1 VAGVISRSANN
12 GRIARLPQS
21 ANIVLLIFKVL
32 INECLTLPLLERL
45 SLRKSKLKTEVLMR
59 QTLAVVTIILVA
71 GLAYAIW
78 TALGQSVQ
86 NTPDTPVAGGEM
98 ADVAVPDTLTQNAQI
113 GKRAFEANC
122 ASCHG
127 TNAAGRE
134 GVAPPLVHK
143 IYEPSHHADES
154 FQRAVAS
161 GVRAHHWPFGD
172 MRAVEGLTRGEV
184 TLITTYIRELQRANG
199 IN

>member
-1 VAGVISRSANN
+1 MSRT
-12 GRIARLPQS
+12 I
-21 ANIVLLIFKVL
+21 
-32 INECLTLPLLERL
+32 
-45 SLRKSKLKTEVLMR
+45 
-59 QTLAVVTIILVA
+59 AVVTVILVA

-78 TALGQSVQ
+78 PVEFPNVQRTLGTS
-86 NTPDTPVAGGEM
+86 VAGGAM
-98 ADVAVPDTLTQNAQI
+98 ADVALPDALKQNAQI
-113 GKRAFEANC
+113 GKRAFEASC

-127 TNAAGRE
+127 TNAAGHD

-154 FQRAVAS
+154 FQRAVAL

-172 MRAVEGLTRGEV
+172 MPAVEGLTRGDV
-184 TLITTYIRELQRANG
+184 TLITTYIRELQRTNG

>member
-1 VAGVISRSANN
+1 
-12 GRIARLPQS
+12 
-21 ANIVLLIFKVL
+21 
-32 INECLTLPLLERL
+32 
-45 SLRKSKLKTEVLMR
+45 MR
-59 QTLAVVTIILVA
+59 QTIAVVSIILVA

-78 TALGQSVQ
+78 PVGVKSVQ
-86 NTPDTPVAGGEM
+86 DTPDTPVAGGAM
-98 ADVAVPDTLTQNAQI
+98 ADVAFPDTLTQNAQI

-154 FQRAVAS
+154 FQRAVGF
-161 GVRAHHWPFGD
+161 GVRAHHWPLGD
-172 MRAVEGLTRGEV
+172 MPAVEGLIRGDV
-184 TLITTYIRELQRANG
+184 TLITNHIRELQRANG